1 MKKCGGSV
9 AKDMSGKVDSWT
21 SFIYYREENNQ
32 VHRMEYKTITRNL
45 KKNKGL
51 EDEVMHIIKSL
62 KVKEN
67 DMSK

>member
-1 MKKCGGSV
+1 
-9 AKDMSGKVDSWT
+9 
-21 SFIYYREENNQ
+21 
-32 VHRMEYKTITRNL
+32 MEYKTITRNL
-45 KKNKGL
+45 KKNIGL